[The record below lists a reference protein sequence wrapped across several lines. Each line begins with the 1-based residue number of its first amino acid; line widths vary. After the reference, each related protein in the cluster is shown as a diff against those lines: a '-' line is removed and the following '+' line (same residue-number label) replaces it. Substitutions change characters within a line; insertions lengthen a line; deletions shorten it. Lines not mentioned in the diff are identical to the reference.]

1 MLFSEMAVGDTAA
14 VSKTFTGADINAFI
28 ELTGDANPLHL
39 EGPYAA
45 ESRFGGRI
53 THGMLTA
60 GLLSTLLGMHLPGT
74 GALYMEQSLRFTAP
88 VRPGDTITARAKVLE
103 LIPARMQVRIRTVC
117 VNQRNETVL
126 EGEARMRMLA

>member
-1 MLFSEMAVGDTAA
+1 MLFSELTIGGTAA
-14 VSKTFTGADINAFI
+14 VSKTFTAADIDTFI

-39 EGPYAA
+39 EGSYST

-53 THGMLTA
+53 AHGMLTS

-88 VRPGDTITARAKVLE
+88 VRPGDTITARGEVLE
-103 LIPARMQVRIRTVC
+103 LIPAKMQVRIHTRC
-117 VNQRNETVL
+117 VNQRDETVL
-126 EGEARMRMLA
+126 EGEARMLLLA